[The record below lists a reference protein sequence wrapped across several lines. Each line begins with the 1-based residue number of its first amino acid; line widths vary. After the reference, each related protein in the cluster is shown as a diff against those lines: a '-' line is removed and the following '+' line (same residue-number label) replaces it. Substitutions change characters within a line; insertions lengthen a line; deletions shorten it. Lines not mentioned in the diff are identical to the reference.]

1 MPSFRRA
8 SRVTASAAVAVLLML
23 AFTPAAHARQ
33 AGRGKPCIRHEHSS
47 PDGARSRY
55 IHDAAEAPAH
65 DPLSRWLRLHPRTAA
80 PATVEG
86 ASVTIRVA
94 FHVINSGASL
104 AEGNVPGSQIRA
116 QIDVLNASYGG
127 STGGAATS
135 FRFSLASIDRTTNSR
150 WFNLRRDSRNER
162 AMKERLR
169 VGGARTLNIYT
180 ADLARKLLGWATF
193 PWEYRRD
200 PVGDGLAILFSSLP
214 GGAAAPYNQGD
225 TTTHEVGHWLGLLHT
240 FEGGCT
246 TPGDHVGDT
255 PAEAS
260 PAYRCPVGRDTCSA
274 AGRDPVTN
282 FMDYSDDACMFAFT
296 RGQGSRMSE
305 AWSAYRA

>member
-1 MPSFRRA
+1 MLSCRRPSG
-8 SRVTASAAVAVLLML
+8 VIVPAVIAVLLVFAL
-23 AFTPAAHARQ
+23 APAAHARQ
-33 AGRGKPCIRHEHSS
+33 ADGKPCIRHER
-47 PDGARSRY
+47 PTPYGARGAY
-55 IHDAAEAPAH
+55 DHDVAEAPAR
-65 DPLSRWLRLHPRTAA
+65 DPLARWLRLHPRAAA
-80 PATVEG
+80 PATAEG
-86 ASVTIRVA
+86 GNVTIPVA
-94 FHVINSGASL
+94 FHVINIGGSV
-104 AEGNVPGSQIRA
+104 AEGNVPASQIRA

-135 FRFSLASIDRTTNSR
+135 FGFSLASIDRTTNPR

-162 AMKERLR
+162 AMKEQLR
-169 VGGARTLNIYT
+169 VGRARTLNIYT

-200 PVGDGLAILFSSLP
+200 PVDDGVAILFSSLP
-214 GGAAAPYNQGD
+214 GGAAAPYNEGD
-225 TTTHEVGHWLGLLHT
+225 TTTHEVGHWLGLSHT

-246 TPGDHVGDT
+246 KPGDHVGDT

-260 PAYRCPVGRDTCSA
+260 PAYRCPIGRDTCSA

-296 RGQGSRMSE
+296 RGQASRMSQ

>member
-1 MPSFRRA
+1 M
-8 SRVTASAAVAVLLML
+8 
-23 AFTPAAHARQ
+23 
-33 AGRGKPCIRHEHSS
+33 
-47 PDGARSRY
+47 
-55 IHDAAEAPAH
+55 
-65 DPLSRWLRLHPRTAA
+65 
-80 PATVEG
+80 
-86 ASVTIRVA
+86 A

-135 FRFSLASIDRTTNSR
+135 FRFSLASIDRTTNAR
-150 WFNLRRDSRNER
+150 WFHLRRDSRNER
-162 AMKERLR
+162 AMKEKLR

-200 PVGDGLAILFSSLP
+200 PVDDGVAILFSSLP

-260 PAYRCPVGRDTCSA
+260 PAYRCPVGRDTCSS

-282 FMDYSDDACMFAFT
+282 FMDYSDDACMVAFT
-296 RGQGSRMSE
+296 RGQGSRMSK
-305 AWSAYRA
+305 AWSTYRA

>member
-1 MPSFRRA
+1 MPS
-8 SRVTASAAVAVLLML
+8 SRLAAAATAAAIAALLL
-23 AFTPAAHARQ
+23 FAPAPAAHARQ
-33 AGRGKPCIRHEHSS
+33 DDGKHCVRHGHPSTAN
-47 PDGARSRY
+47 ARAAY
-55 IHDAAEAPAH
+55 EHDAAQAPAR
-65 DPLSRWLRLHPRTAA
+65 DPLARRLRLHPAAA
-80 PATVEG
+80 PVTAEG
-86 ASVTIRVA
+86 GSVTIPVA
-94 FHVINSGASL
+94 FHVINSGESV
-104 AEGNVPGSQIRA
+104 AEGNAPASQIRA

-127 STGGAATS
+127 STGGAATPFG
-135 FRFSLASIDRTTNSR
+135 FRLASIDRTTNPR
-150 WFNLRRDSRNER
+150 WFNLRSGSRNER

-200 PVGDGLAILFSSLP
+200 PVDDGVAILFSSLP

-225 TTTHEVGHWLGLLHT
+225 TTTHEVGHWLGLFHT

-246 TPGDHVGDT
+246 KPGDHVGDT

-260 PAYRCPVGRDTCSA
+260 PAYRCQIGRDTCSGP
-274 AGRDPVTN
+274 GRDPVTN
-282 FMDYSDDACMFAFT
+282 FMDYSDDGCMFAFT
-296 RGQGSRMSE
+296 RGQGSRMSQ